1 MNRLIFAL
9 ALGGGLAPAALG
21 QEQPAPPAVE
31 RADPETVKLVT
42 DCSARKFETVVERE
56 ENGEKKHSKV
66 RLCGQAG
73 QTDAEWVATLRDAA
87 SKIEG
92 NPNLSQSAKEQ
103 LSAALAAEI
112 AKVES
117 AISTP
122 AETIESERPAPNSV
136 PRAPTIEVAPTAG
149 KAMKKPRLALRCLEP
164 GETGAGSGCSRLD
177 RATRLFILAEDEL
190 SAGTSLKFLR
200 RGTERGVLALAPMQR
215 GETYRFKLPSELC
228 AGVSSSKVAIQVMN
242 EGQVMDT
249 LGPYSLQ
256 C

>member
-9 ALGGGLAPAALG
+9 ALGAGLAPAALG
-21 QEQPAPPAVE
+21 QEQPAAPAE
-31 RADPETVKLVT
+31 RADPETVKLVA

-56 ENGEKKHSKV
+56 ENGEKKSSKV
-66 RLCGQAG
+66 KLCGQPG
-73 QTDAEWVATLRDAA
+73 QTDAEWIATLRDAA
-87 SKIEG
+87 AKIEG

-103 LSAALAAEI
+103 LSAALEAEI
-112 AKVES
+112 AKVEN

-122 AETIESERPAPNSV
+122 AATVVSERPAPISV
-136 PRAPTIEVAPTAG
+136 TRAPTAEASPSGG
-149 KAMKKPRLALRCLEP
+149 KVMKKPRLALRCLEP
-164 GETGAGSGCSRLD
+164 GETGAGSSCSRLD

-215 GETYRFKLPSELC
+215 GETYRVKLPSELC

-242 EGQVMDT
+242 EGQVVET